1 MIFIFQIAFVFIF
14 HGLSHVVQMFLLFY
28 RCTNSISMTH
38 HEADTLGIVEA
49 GGAGLDVGPSLLEL
63 AEDGLIAFLAVDVA
77 EKLAVEIVMAFA
89 EVAIR
94 GYHHTTAVVI
104 GHAAIQSDVL
114 RQII

>member
-1 MIFIFQIAFVFIF
+1 MFLMIF
-14 HGLSHVVQMFLLFY
+14 
-28 RCTNSISMTH
+28 RRTTNVNFTH
-38 HEADTLGIVEA
+38 REKDTLGIVET
-49 GGAGLDVGPSLLEL
+49 GGTRLDVGPTLLEL

-77 EKLAVEIVMAFA
+77 EKLTVNVMIAFA